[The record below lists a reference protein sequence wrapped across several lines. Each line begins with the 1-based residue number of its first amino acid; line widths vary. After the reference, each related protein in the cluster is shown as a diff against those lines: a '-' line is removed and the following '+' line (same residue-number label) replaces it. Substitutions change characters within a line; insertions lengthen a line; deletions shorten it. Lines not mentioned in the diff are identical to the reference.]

1 MNGPAFGRGTVIGMV
16 LIGMLA
22 FIALLYWLGNGGGTA
37 NNGGAHAGGRGLTGY
52 AALAAMMEADG
63 FEVRRARNKAALN
76 GVGLLVLTPPAE
88 AKGEDIARI
97 VDAHRRVGP
106 TMVIT
111 PKWSAM
117 TIRNNPKAKRGWTE
131 IVGTA
136 LPSWPGFED
145 GVSVDLGRAH
155 GWHGGGF
162 NGKLADGG
170 AVLFGSGKGLV
181 PLVTADNG
189 RILAAWVADEGYYPA
204 LERFAN
210 VGDIGGE
217 DTEIYPLVLV
227 FEPDLLNNRGLADK
241 QAGLMARDLML
252 AAADGRSQPIT
263 FDLTLN
269 GLGATR
275 NLLTLAFEPPFVAA
289 TISLFLAMLAVA
301 WRAFNRFG
309 PARQRAQAI
318 AAGKTALV
326 GNSAGLI
333 RRAGRIH
340 LISGPYA
347 DAARERLIA
356 ALGLPRGRPAN
367 ESEAAIDRV
376 QERRGLAGPP
386 FSHVA
391 ARLRA
396 ARRREDVAKRAAE
409 LQKIEKELA

>member
-1 MNGPAFGRGTVIGMV
+1 MNAPTFGRGTVIGMV

-22 FIALLYWLGNGGGTA
+22 FVALLYWLGNSGGNA
-37 NNGGAHAGGRGLTGY
+37 NNGGAHAAGRGLTGY

-63 FEVRRARNKAALN
+63 FEVVRGRNKAALN

-88 AKGEDIARI
+88 AKGEDIAKI
-97 VDAHRRVGP
+97 VDAHRHVGP

-111 PKWSAM
+111 PKWAAM
-117 TIRNNPKAKRGWTE
+117 PIQNNPKAKRGWTE

-136 LPSWPGFED
+136 LPNWPGFED
-145 GVSVDLGRAH
+145 GVSVDLGRAR
-155 GWHGGGF
+155 GWHGGGRWGRLPD
-162 NGKLADGG
+162 GKT
-170 AVLFGSGKGLV
+170 VLSGSGKGLA
-181 PLVTADNG
+181 PLVTSDSG
-189 RILAAWVADEGYYPA
+189 RVLAAWVSDDGYYPA
-204 LERFAN
+204 LEQFIG
-210 VGDIGGE
+210 VHDIGG
-217 DTEIYPLVLV
+217 DDSEIYPLVLV
-227 FEPDLLNNRGLADK
+227 FEPDLLNNRGLADE
-241 QAGLMARDLML
+241 QTGLMARDLML

-263 FDLTLN
+263 FDMTLN

-289 TISLFLAMLAVA
+289 TASLFLAMLAVA

-309 PARQRAQAI
+309 PARVRAREI

-347 DAARERLIA
+347 DAARERLVA
-356 ALGLPRGRPAN
+356 ALGLPRGRTGE

-396 ARRREDVAKRAAE
+396 ARRRDDVTKRAAE